1 MAKNIPVTEVSKN
14 TQAQEL
20 LDVIMSYAR
29 LDFNKTCSL
38 KEDGSTLDAI
48 ASGVNMLG
56 EELQSSTISAR
67 EKEHLLSE
75 IHHRVKNNMQIIS
88 SMLRLHKNMIN
99 DPKLDPVFEDCQS
112 RITAMSLIH
121 EMLYASSDFKYTSL
135 KEYTIKLVETIE
147 ISYTTKDSKI
157 TFDIDV
163 PPVLKLDI
171 DQIIPL
177 GLILNECIS
186 NTYKHAFPNKI
197 GHFYM
202 QVQPSKGSLVIRFGD
217 NGIGMTENVECEN
230 QTLGLQLIELLSE
243 QINAT
248 FETNNKDGLHY
259 VFTINNEPI

>member
-1 MAKNIPVTEVSKN
+1 MTEVSKN
-14 TQAQEL
+14 SQAQEL

-29 LDFNKTCSL
+29 LDFNKTCSIND
-38 KEDGSTLDAI
+38 DGSTLDAI
-48 ASGVNMLG
+48 ATGINMLG

-88 SMLRLHKNMIN
+88 SMLRLHKNMID

-121 EMLYASSDFKYTSL
+121 EMLYSSSDFKYTSL
-135 KEYTIKLVETIE
+135 KDYAIKLVETIE

-163 PPVLKLDI
+163 PPILKLDI

-186 NTYKHAFPNKI
+186 NTYKHAFPDKT

-202 QVQPSKGSLVIRFGD
+202 KVEPGKGSLIISFGD
-217 NGIGMTENVECEN
+217 NGVGMMETSNPSK
-230 QTLGLQLIELLSE
+230 QTLGIQLIDLLSE
-243 QINAT
+243 QLNASIEIINK
-248 FETNNKDGLHY
+248 NGLHY
-259 VFTINNEPI
+259 IFTLKN